1 MTTDLRD
8 KVEDDRGLIKKIQ
21 LCVPG
26 FRGYR
31 QKEDVRLGDALLRQQ
46 LADEVK
52 NNILLPLEQ
61 IRESAGR
68 ALELDLMNDMAK
80 VISQA
85 KTTEV
90 KIRHAEQGYSGISPA
105 TRINKTELNT
115 MYEYDLALIDGIAKI
130 SEIAKMTLG
139 YAEAG
144 NYDRVAKNLL
154 DIKSGFTEFAVMFDK
169 RSVDIAGIGAF

>member
-52 NNILLPLEQ
+52 NNVLLPLEQ

-85 KTTEV
+85 KTTEA

-105 TRINKTELNT
+105 TRINKTELNM

-130 SEIAKMTLG
+130 GDIAKMALG

-144 NYDRVAKNLL
+144 NYDSVAKNLL
-154 DIKSGFTEFAVMFDK
+154 DIKSGFTEFMVMFDK

>member
-52 NNILLPLEQ
+52 NNVLLPLELV
-61 IRESAGR
+61 RESAGR

-85 KTTEV
+85 KMTEA

-115 MYEYDLALIDGIAKI
+115 MYEYDLALLDGIGKLGDLAK
-130 SEIAKMTLG
+130 AALN
-139 YAEAG
+139 YAESG
-144 NYDRVAKNLL
+144 DFVKVSGSLRE
-154 DIKSGFTEFAVMFDK
+154 IKSGFTDFTITFDK
-169 RSVDIAGIGAF
+169 RREDMAGISVF

>member
-52 NNILLPLEQ
+52 NNVLLPLEQ
-61 IRESAGR
+61 VRESAGR

-85 KTTEV
+85 KMTEA

>member
-52 NNILLPLEQ
+52 NNVLLPLEQ

-85 KTTEV
+85 KTTEA

-130 SEIAKMTLG
+130 GEIAKMALG

-144 NYDRVAKNLL
+144 NYDSVAKNLL
-154 DIKSGFTEFAVMFDK
+154 DIKSGFTEFMVMFDK

>member
-52 NNILLPLEQ
+52 NNVLLPLEQ

-85 KTTEV
+85 KTTEA

-130 SEIAKMTLG
+130 GEIAKMTLG

-144 NYDRVAKNLL
+144 NYDSVAKNLL
-154 DIKSGFTEFAVMFDK
+154 DIKSGFTEFMVMFDK